1 MWLLIRWY
9 INAMCIW
16 CYKVL
21 TAVVVSSTSE
31 CDPGEWL
38 YISLCDDYWCGY
50 LLDGT
55 STLHASGAT
64 KYSLQSAYRLQVR
77 VIRVNDYISLRD
89 DYWCGYLLDGTSTLR
104 ASGATR
110 YSLQSSYR
118 LQVRVI
124 LANNIYALDVIRIT
138 VAAFWMVIYRILHIR
153 SYTTL
158 FRFLWCLLVH
168 HNHLQVIIYKLLGE
182 HNWLMIVGNFSL
194 IPLYDDN
201 PVAIMCKCVNNN
213 TL

>member
-1 MWLLIRWY
+1 MAVYISMWWLLMWLLIKWH
-9 INAMCIW
+9 INATCIW

-21 TAVVVSSTSE
+21 TAVVVSSTSA

-38 YISLCDDYWCGY
+38 YISL
-50 LLDGT
+50 
-55 STLHASGAT
+55 H
-64 KYSLQSAYRLQVR
+64 
-77 VIRVNDYISLRD
+77 D

-138 VAAFWMVIYRILHIR
+138 VAAFWMVIYRILNIR

-158 FRFLWCLLVH
+158 FRFLWCFLVH
-168 HNHLQVIIYKLLGE
+168 HNHLQVVIYKLLGE

-194 IPLYDDN
+194 ILLYDDN
-201 PVAIMCKCVNNN
+201 FVAIMCKCVNNN